1 MADTAIMP
9 INTIEHDTSL
19 LRLLQLASPSL
30 PVGAYSYSEGLEYAV
45 HIDRVK
51 DAATLRAWLEDGLH
65 YGSALLDAAVVC
77 RVYEARQ
84 RGDGAAVQ
92 QWNCWLT
99 ASRESEELRQQSH
112 DMGRALLRLLR
123 DLKPSVPD
131 CVSWRDE
138 PCNFATAY
146 ALAAVHWDIPCSDA
160 IVGYLQ
166 GWAANL
172 MSAGIKL
179 IPLGQTAGQQMM
191 WDLQIAIRTAAIS
204 AISMTDDK
212 LGVGGWGMALA
223 SMAHETQY
231 TRLFRS

>member
-1 MADTAIMP
+1 MADTAIMLM
-9 INTIEHDTSL
+9 NTIERDTSL

-45 HIDRVK
+45 HTDQVK
-51 DAATLRAWLEDGLH
+51 DAPMLRAWLEDGLH

-84 RGDGAAVQ
+84 RGDGAAVL
-92 QWNCWLT
+92 QWNSWLT

-112 DMGRALLRLLR
+112 DMGHALLRLLR

-131 CVSWRDE
+131 GVSWQDE

-146 ALAAVHWDIPCSDA
+146 ALAATHWNIPCSDA
-160 IVGYLQ
+160 VTGYLQ
-166 GWAANL
+166 GWVANL
-172 MSAGIKL
+172 VGAGVKL

-191 WDLQIAIRTAAIS
+191 WDLQTAISSAAIS
-204 AISMTDDK
+204 AITVTDDE
-212 LGVGGWGMALA
+212 LGVGGWGMVLA

>member
-1 MADTAIMP
+1 MAGVM
-9 INTIEHDTSL
+9 IEHDASL

-45 HIDRVK
+45 HTGQVK
-51 DAATLRAWLEDGLH
+51 DAATLRVWLEDGLH
-65 YGSALLDAAVVC
+65 DGSALLDAAVAC

-84 RGDGAAVQ
+84 RDDGAAVR
-92 QWNCWLT
+92 QWNRWLT

-123 DLKPSVPD
+123 DLKPSLPD
-131 CVSWRDE
+131 CESWQDE

-146 ALAAVHWDIPCSDA
+146 ALAATHWGIPCSDA
-160 IVGYLQ
+160 ITGYLQ

-172 MSAGIKL
+172 VNAGVKL
-179 IPLGQTAGQQMM
+179 IPLGQTAGQQML
-191 WDLQIAIRTAAIS
+191 WDLQAAIHVAAS
-204 AISMTDDK
+204 TAIAATDDE